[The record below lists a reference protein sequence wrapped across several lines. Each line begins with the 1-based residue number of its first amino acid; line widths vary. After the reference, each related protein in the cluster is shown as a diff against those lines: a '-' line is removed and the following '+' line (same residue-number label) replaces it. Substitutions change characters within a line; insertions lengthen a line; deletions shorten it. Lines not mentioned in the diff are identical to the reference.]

1 MPVGIAIKVPSRYN
15 GDGTTNKNIT
25 KKKDVKYMSYM
36 IAMTNNKKTVIVTD
50 SRVTFKNNTFN
61 DGMKKLYV
69 NEDNTMA
76 LGFIGPYM
84 FEINDN
90 KYIIPNIIS
99 EEIFKGKTFE
109 EAMLTKIEG
118 QTLKQLIKARFQGDV
133 LTIYKAEK
141 GGKLTGFDYNVSS
154 NTYKFLEDAMRLVN
168 GDFNN
173 DRVLELLY
181 DETTL
186 AFTGEKTLEE
196 KAKNVMDIVIKVS
209 NELSDAK
216 EINSTIG
223 GQIQSI
229 IL

>member
-1 MPVGIAIKVPSRYN
+1 M
-15 GDGTTNKNIT
+15 
-25 KKKDVKYMSYM
+25 
-36 IAMTNNKKTVIVTD
+36 TD

-168 GDFNN
+168 GDFNS